1 MGKYFDKDGVTEIT
15 EAECLIRKS
24 AGLRFSNVN
33 GDRYQFSDSKETAR
47 DAEELAWT
55 NAKPM
60 NDWKLSMQ
68 GTDGGMPRFAEDILD
83 GMANK
88 LSVPQ
93 ITLDR
98 LQAKKDLRAT
108 KP

>member
-1 MGKYFDKDGVTEIT
+1 MEIEIVVT
-15 EAECLIRKS
+15 
-24 AGLRFSNVN
+24 
-33 GDRYQFSDSKETAR
+33 KE
-47 DAEELAWT
+47 
-55 NAKPM
+55 
-60 NDWKLSMQ
+60 
-68 GTDGGMPRFAEDILD
+68 DGGYLVNDRFTVPNDMGNRHRVMVQEWIDAGNTPDPYVGPTDLENWTEEMARSDNTLLPRWGEDILD

>member
-1 MGKYFDKDGVTEIT
+1 MNFTEIRFADKEETTWVIQPGTLFVSVDAVGNRHHTDTLEDIANDAVVQPWVGGPTALENWVEEMVRSDT
-15 EAECLIRKS
+15 EL
-24 AGLRFSNVN
+24 LP
-33 GDRYQFSDSKETAR
+33 RY
-47 DAEELAWT
+47 
-55 NAKPM
+55 
-60 NDWKLSMQ
+60 
-68 GTDGGMPRFAEDILD
+68 AEDILD

-98 LQAKKDLRAT
+98 LQAKKDKRGE

>member
-1 MGKYFDKDGVTEIT
+1 MTTIGQVIGWKFNHQQGMVTKAGVIT
-15 EAECLIRKS
+15 KFPGGIPSQADQDTWTAEYLVEFPE
-24 AGLRFSNVN
+24 GY
-33 GDRYQFSDSKETAR
+33 DEWKE
-47 DAEELAWT
+47 
-55 NAKPM
+55 
-60 NDWKLSMQ
+60 SMQ
-68 GTDGGMPRFAEDILD
+68 GTDSGMPRFAEDILD

>member
-1 MGKYFDKDGVTEIT
+1 MARTRIV
-15 EAECLIRKS
+15 
-24 AGLRFSNVN
+24 AGPN
-33 GDRYQFSDSKETAR
+33 GQETIAFTPEEETAR
-47 DAEELAWT
+47 DAEELAWA

-60 NDWKLSMQ
+60 NDWKFSMQ
-68 GTDGGMPRFAEDILD
+68 ETDHGMPRFAEDILD

>member
-1 MGKYFDKDGVTEIT
+1 MKIDSVKHNEDGSYDIYVKGKKYTVPDDMDNSYRQKLQVWLDGEGNTPAPYVGPTDLENWVEKMARSDTE
-15 EAECLIRKS
+15 L
-24 AGLRFSNVN
+24 LP
-33 GDRYQFSDSKETAR
+33 RY
-47 DAEELAWT
+47 
-55 NAKPM
+55 
-60 NDWKLSMQ
+60 
-68 GTDGGMPRFAEDILD
+68 AEDILD